1 MNAFIYMLRREIWEH
16 RAFVMVPM
24 VIAALYLVGH
34 LLGLFQVARVMSF
47 DGHNFYEF
55 ADFVEEMAWKDP
67 EERRAIL
74 GFMMGMYA
82 MPFFITLAFMT
93 FFYLLDSLFSD
104 RKDRSILFW
113 KSLPITDTATVMSK
127 WVTAAVVAPLI
138 TIGWVFAMHMS
149 TLIVL
154 TLLAWFGG
162 GSAWDLVWSPMPFFD
177 VYLFYIYVMFTAALW
192 FAPVWGWLILA
203 SAWARRAVFLWA
215 TLPIVAIGVMEGIF
229 SHTNYF
235 WQVIGYRVS
244 WGYGITSFRSDFDP
258 GVNFR
263 NDMVDVSG
271 SITDLINFSGFM
283 TNPDMYLGVLVGGVF
298 TAAAIWLRRYRD
310 ET

>member
-16 RAFVMVPM
+16 RAFVMVPL
-24 VIAALYLVGH
+24 VLAALYLVGH
-34 LLGLFQVARVMSF
+34 LLGLAQVARVSI
-47 DGHNFYEF
+47 DDHSFYEF

-67 EERRAIL
+67 DERRAIL

-82 MPFFITLAFMT
+82 MPFFITLGFMT
-93 FFYLLDSLFSD
+93 FFYLLDALFSD

-113 KSLPITDTATVMSK
+113 KSLPITDTATVLSK
-127 WVTAAVVAPLI
+127 VVTAAVVAPLI

-149 TLIVL
+149 TLVVL
-154 TLLAWFGG
+154 SILAWFGG
-162 GSAWDLVWSPMPFFD
+162 GSAWDLVWSPMPFLD
-177 VYLFYIYVMFTAALW
+177 VYLFYGYVMISAALW
-192 FAPVWGWLILA
+192 FAPVWGWLLLA

-235 WQVIGYRVS
+235 WQIIGYRLS
-244 WGYGITSFRSDFDP
+244 WGYGMSAYNTDIDM
-258 GVNFR
+258 GINFR
-263 NDMVDVSG
+263 NDMVDVDG
-271 SITDLINFSGFM
+271 SILDLVAGGQFF
-283 TNPDMYLGVLVGGVF
+283 TNIDMYLGVLVSAGFIG
-298 TAAAIWLRRYRD
+298 AAIWLRRYRD